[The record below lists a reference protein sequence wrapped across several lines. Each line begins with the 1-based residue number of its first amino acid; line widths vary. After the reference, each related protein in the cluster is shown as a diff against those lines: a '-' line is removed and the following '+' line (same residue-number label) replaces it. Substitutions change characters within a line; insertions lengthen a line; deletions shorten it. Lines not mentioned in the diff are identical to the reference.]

1 MFIVFPDN
9 SIIKHAGETMPLSDI
24 LRNNLNWNKA
34 RIDLLA
40 NMIIALIKVRT
51 VCLTEIATALSGKAK
66 KDSKYKRLQRFFHFF
81 PMDFES
87 VGQVIAS
94 MLPIF
99 NEKWTLS
106 IDRTNWKLGKT
117 NINILVLGIC
127 CRGVCFPIIWIS
139 LNKRGNSNTRE
150 RITVMNRFIRLFGKE
165 KIRCLT
171 ADREFIGI
179 DWFKYLLNES
189 VHFRIRIREN
199 FQITGSKGDK
209 VDIKVLF
216 RNLKPGQTKI
226 LSRPR
231 KICGVKMFVIG
242 HKLQTGEYLILV
254 TDLHPESVME
264 DYKSRWNIETLF
276 ACLKTRGFDFEATH
290 ITDLDRINKL
300 VAVLAV
306 TFCWCHITGE
316 WLHQQKPIKIKK
328 HGRPSVSIFRYG
340 LDWLREIVFNL
351 PGNKRRFNHVIRLL
365 SKQLELNRAAVR
377 AC

>member
-1 MFIVFPDN
+1 MMNKFI
-9 SIIKHAGETMPLSDI
+9 K
-24 LRNNLNWNKA
+24 
-34 RIDLLA
+34 
-40 NMIIALIKVRT
+40 
-51 VCLTEIATALSGKAK
+51 
-66 KDSKYKRLQRFFHFF
+66 
-81 PMDFES
+81 
-87 VGQVIAS
+87 
-94 MLPIF
+94 
-99 NEKWTLS
+99 
-106 IDRTNWKLGKT
+106 
-117 NINILVLGIC
+117 
-127 CRGVCFPIIWIS
+127 
-139 LNKRGNSNTRE
+139 
-150 RITVMNRFIRLFGKE
+150 LFGKE

-199 FQITGSKGDK
+199 FQIASSKGNK
-209 VDIKVLF
+209 VDIKVFF
-216 RNLKPGQTKI
+216 RNLKPGQTRI

-231 KICGVKMFVIG
+231 EICGVKMFVIG

-254 TDLHPESVME
+254 TDSHPESVME
-264 DYKSRWNIETLF
+264 DYKLRWNIETLF

-300 VAVLAV
+300 VAVLAI

-351 PGNKRRFNHVIRLL
+351 PGNRRKFNHAIRLL
-365 SKQLELNRAAVR
+365 SIQLELNRAAV
-377 AC
+377 

>member
-1 MFIVFPDN
+1 
-9 SIIKHAGETMPLSDI
+9 
-24 LRNNLNWNKA
+24 
-34 RIDLLA
+34 
-40 NMIIALIKVRT
+40 
-51 VCLTEIATALSGKAK
+51 
-66 KDSKYKRLQRFFHFF
+66 
-81 PMDFES
+81 MDYES
-87 VGQVIAS
+87 VGQVTAS

-99 NEKWTLS
+99 KEKWTLS
-106 IDRTNWKLGKT
+106 IDRTDRKLGKT
-117 NINILVLGIC
+117 NINILVPGIC
-127 CRGVCFPIIWIS
+127 CRGICFPIIWIS

-150 RITVMNRFIRLFGKE
+150 RITVMNKFIRLFGKE

-199 FQITGSKGDK
+199 FQITGSKGNK

-216 RNLKPGQTKI
+216 RNLKPGQTRI

-231 KICGVKMFVIG
+231 EICGVKMFVIG

-254 TDLHPESVME
+254 TDSHPESVME
-264 DYKSRWNIETLF
+264 DYKLRWNIETLF

-290 ITDLDRINKL
+290 LTDLDRINKP

-340 LDWLREIVFNL
+340 LDWLREIVLNL
-351 PGNKRRFNHVIRLL
+351 PGNRRKFNHVTRLL
-365 SKQLELNRAAVR
+365 SKQLELNRSAVG